1 MQSQHQ
7 EELKFLAQLGEKK
20 IKSIKTAY
28 ELTESELAVI
38 IRLHQKSSSSK
49 DKALFNLL
57 NQF

>member
-1 MQSQHQ
+1 MQSHHQ
-7 EELKFLAQLGEKK
+7 KELKFLAQLGEKK

-49 DKALFNLL
+49 DKALYNLL

>member
-1 MQSQHQ
+1 MQSHQ
-7 EELKFLAQLGEKK
+7 QKELQFLAQLGERK

-49 DKALFNLL
+49 DKALYNLL

>member
-1 MQSQHQ
+1 MQSHQ
-7 EELKFLAQLGEKK
+7 QKELQFLAQLGEKK

-28 ELTESELAVI
+28 ELTASELAVI

-57 NQF
+57 DKF